1 MIKFISINLNQ
12 SESRETIREQWKD
25 RSRWFMFGLI
35 TILLLFVNVE
45 TWWISRGYTKLIER
59 KESEIK
65 DVKAEISTLRKEG
78 KNLSKADIMS
88 LAELENNRILWA
100 RNMQL
105 IGEMTPE
112 DMAITSMKYKKDKI
126 IIGGIAVIFEDRKD
140 FDIVHDYINRL
151 KRNKK
156 LGENFSGIIKSKL
169 YFFNSIKTIRAQ
181 EVVEFEIEAALRIS
195 AKKKGNIS

>member
-65 DVKAEISTLRKEG
+65 DVKAQISTLRKEG
-78 KNLSKADIMS
+78 KNLSKADILS
-88 LAELENNRILWA
+88 LSELENNRILWA

-156 LGENFSGIIKSKL
+156 LGENFSEIK
-169 YFFNSIKTIRAQ
+169 FNQGSLKTIREQ

>member
-59 KESEIK
+59 KEFEIK

-156 LGENFSGIIKSKL
+156 LGENFSEIK
-169 YFFNSIKTIRAQ
+169 FNQGSLKTIREQ

>member
-12 SESRETIREQWKD
+12 SESRETIREQWQN

-35 TILLLFVNVE
+35 TLLLLFVNVE
-45 TWWISRGYTKLIER
+45 TWWIGRGYSKLIER
-59 KESEIK
+59 KESEIR
-65 DVKAEISTLRKEG
+65 DVKIQISTLRKEG

-112 DMAITSMKYKKDKI
+112 DMAITSMKYKNDKI
-126 IIGGIAVIFEDRKD
+126 IIGGIAVVYEDGKD
-140 FDIVHDYINRL
+140 FDIIHDYINRL

-156 LGENFSGIIKSKL
+156 LGENFSKIK
-169 YFFNSIKTIRAQ
+169 FNQGSLKKIRNQ
-181 EVVEFEIEAALRIS
+181 KIVEFVIEAALRVT
-195 AKKKGNIS
+195 AKKQGNIS

>member
-12 SESRETIREQWKD
+12 SESRETIREQWKN

-35 TILLLFVNVE
+35 TLLLLFVNVE
-45 TWWISRGYTKLIER
+45 TWWIGRGYSKLIER
-59 KESEIK
+59 KESEIR
-65 DVKAEISTLRKEG
+65 DVKIQISTLRKEG

-112 DMAITSMKYKKDKI
+112 DMAITSMKYKNDKI
-126 IIGGIAVIFEDRKD
+126 IIGGIAVVYEDGKNFE
-140 FDIVHDYINRL
+140 IIHDYINRL

-156 LGENFSGIIKSKL
+156 LGENFSKIK
-169 YFFNSIKTIRAQ
+169 FNQGSLKMIRDQ
-181 EVVEFEIEAALRIS
+181 EIVEFVIEAALRVT
-195 AKKKGNIS
+195 AKKQGNIS

>member
-156 LGENFSGIIKSKL
+156 LGENISGIK
-169 YFFNSIKTIRAQ
+169 FNQGSLKTIRAQ

>member
-12 SESRETIREQWKD
+12 SESRETIREQWKN

-35 TILLLFVNVE
+35 TLLLLFVNVE
-45 TWWISRGYTKLIER
+45 TWWIGRGYSKLIER
-59 KESEIK
+59 KESEIR
-65 DVKAEISTLRKEG
+65 DVKIQISTLRKEG

-112 DMAITSMKYKKDKI
+112 DMAITSMKYKNDKI
-126 IIGGIAVIFEDRKD
+126 IIGGIAVVYEDGKD
-140 FDIVHDYINRL
+140 FDIIHDYINRL

-156 LGENFSGIIKSKL
+156 LGENFSKIK
-169 YFFNSIKTIRAQ
+169 FNQGSLKMIRGQ
-181 EVVEFEIEAALRIS
+181 EIVEFVIEAALRVT
-195 AKKKGNIS
+195 AKKQGNIS

>member
-156 LGENFSGIIKSKL
+156 LGENFSGIK
-169 YFFNSIKTIRAQ
+169 FNQGTLKTIRAQ

>member
-12 SESRETIREQWKD
+12 SESRETIREQWKN

-35 TILLLFVNVE
+35 TLLLLFVNVE
-45 TWWISRGYTKLIER
+45 TWWIGRGYSKLIER
-59 KESEIK
+59 KESEIR
-65 DVKAEISTLRKEG
+65 DVKIQISTLRKEG

-112 DMAITSMKYKKDKI
+112 DMAITSMKYKNDKI
-126 IIGGIAVIFEDRKD
+126 IIGGIAVVYEDGKNFE
-140 FDIVHDYINRL
+140 IIHDYINRL

-156 LGENFSGIIKSKL
+156 LGENFSKIK
-169 YFFNSIKTIRAQ
+169 FNQGSLKMIRGQ
-181 EVVEFEIEAALRIS
+181 EIVEFVIEAALRVT
-195 AKKKGNIS
+195 AKKQGNIS

>member
-156 LGENFSGIIKSKL
+156 LGENFSGIK
-169 YFFNSIKTIRAQ
+169 FNQGTLKTIRAQ

-195 AKKKGNIS
+195 AKKKGDIS

>member
-1 MIKFISINLNQ
+1 MNKFISIDLNQ
-12 SESRETIREQWKD
+12 SESRETILEQWKE
-25 RSRWFMFGLI
+25 RSRWFVFGLI
-35 TILLLFVNVE
+35 TFLLLFINIE
-45 TWWISRGYTKLIER
+45 SWWIGNGYSKLIER
-59 KESEIK
+59 KEVEIK
-65 DVKAEISTLRKEG
+65 EVKAQISALRKEG

-126 IIGGIAVIFEDRKD
+126 IIGGVAVIYEDRKD

-156 LGENFSGIIKSKL
+156 LGENFSKIK
-169 YFFNSIKTIRAQ
+169 FNQGSLKTIREQ
-181 EVVEFEIEAALRIS
+181 EIVEFEIEAALRVS
-195 AKKKGNIS
+195 ANKKGNVS

>member
-156 LGENFSGIIKSKL
+156 LGENFSEIK
-169 YFFNSIKTIRAQ
+169 FNQGSLKTIREQ

>member
-45 TWWISRGYTKLIER
+45 TWWIGRGYTKLIER

-156 LGENFSGIIKSKL
+156 LGENFSGIK
-169 YFFNSIKTIRAQ
+169 FNQGSLKTIRAQ

>member
-1 MIKFISINLNQ
+1 MNKFISIDLNQ
-12 SESRETIREQWKD
+12 SESRETILEQWKE
-25 RSRWFMFGLI
+25 RSRWFVFGLI
-35 TILLLFVNVE
+35 TFLLLFINIE
-45 TWWISRGYTKLIER
+45 SWWIGNGYSKLIER
-59 KESEIK
+59 KEVEIK
-65 DVKAEISTLRKEG
+65 EVKAQISALRKEG

-126 IIGGIAVIFEDRKD
+126 IIGGVAVIYEDRKD

-156 LGENFSGIIKSKL
+156 LGENFSKIK
-169 YFFNSIKTIRAQ
+169 FNRGSLKTIREQ
-181 EVVEFEIEAALRIS
+181 ELIL
-195 AKKKGNIS
+195 K

>member
-156 LGENFSGIIKSKL
+156 LGENFSGIK
-169 YFFNSIKTIRAQ
+169 FNQGSLKTIRAQ

>member
-25 RSRWFMFGLI
+25 RSRWFIFALI
-35 TILLLFVNVE
+35 TLLLLFVNVE
-45 TWWISRGYTKLIER
+45 TWWISRGYSKLIEH

-65 DVKAEISTLRKEG
+65 DVKAQISALRKEG

-156 LGENFSGIIKSKL
+156 LGENFSEIK
-169 YFFNSIKTIRAQ
+169 FNQGSLKTIREQ

>member
-78 KNLSKADIMS
+78 KNLSKADIKS

-156 LGENFSGIIKSKL
+156 LGENFSGIK
-169 YFFNSIKTIRAQ
+169 FNQGTLKTIRAQ

>member
-35 TILLLFVNVE
+35 TLLLLFVNVE
-45 TWWISRGYTKLIER
+45 TWWIGRGYSKLIER
-59 KESEIK
+59 KESEIR
-65 DVKAEISTLRKEG
+65 DVKIQISTLRKEG

-156 LGENFSGIIKSKL
+156 LGENFSGIK
-169 YFFNSIKTIRAQ
+169 FNRGSLKTIREQ

>member
-1 MIKFISINLNQ
+1 M
-12 SESRETIREQWKD
+12 ED

-156 LGENFSGIIKSKL
+156 LGENFSGIK
-169 YFFNSIKTIRAQ
+169 FNQGSLKTIREQ

>member
-156 LGENFSGIIKSKL
+156 LGENFSGIK
-169 YFFNSIKTIRAQ
+169 FNQGSLKTIRAQ
-181 EVVEFEIEAALRIS
+181 EVVEFEIEAALRVS

>member
-156 LGENFSGIIKSKL
+156 LGENISGIK
-169 YFFNSIKTIRAQ
+169 FNQGSLKTIREQ